1 MATDSKVI
9 FDDFFDLGL
18 APGITIPLN
27 RCWSFDFEFV
37 AYDHFK
43 SRRGPT
49 TFVLD
54 PGVVFDWGPLSTG
67 LRAAVAVAG
76 PTTNNF
82 GLIPIINKGFPIY
95 ERLKWFIELDLPV
108 FFHDAHT
115 NRVTFTPQLQT
126 GVSF

>member
-1 MATDSKVI
+1 MAMTFSKLHLAVVGVLIALPAQAQTETAQVTTGNPPATTPAPPPTPVPPAGGHLGVAIPIVTVASDSTVI

-18 APGITIPLN
+18 APGITIPFN

-54 PGVVFDWGPLSTG
+54 PG
-67 LRAAVAVAG
+67 
-76 PTTNNF
+76 
-82 GLIPIINKGFPIY
+82 
-95 ERLKWFIELDLPV
+95 
-108 FFHDAHT
+108 
-115 NRVTFTPQLQT
+115 
-126 GVSF
+126 